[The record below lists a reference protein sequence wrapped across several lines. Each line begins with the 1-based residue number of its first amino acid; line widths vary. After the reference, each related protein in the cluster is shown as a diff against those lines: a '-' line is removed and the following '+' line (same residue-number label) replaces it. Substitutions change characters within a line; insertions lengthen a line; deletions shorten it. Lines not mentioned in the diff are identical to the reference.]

1 MLFYYYHFLLIV
13 TWQDADL
20 LDKLTEGFPIK
31 VDMVPKKG
39 RGVVAT
45 RTLPKGSLLYTDE
58 PYVSYSLFENKVKE
72 RGGEE
77 KRREERREETKGGR
91 EERGEV
97 ANVNNDRTTS
107 SRVATA

>member
-1 MLFYYYHFLLIV
+1 MIV

-77 KRREERREETKGGR
+77 RREETKGGR

-107 SRVATA
+107 SRVASA